1 MIVGFVGFINS
12 GKNSAAQYLTQKYS
26 FKEES
31 YANSLKN
38 ALVSIFGWDRELI
51 EGKTEE
57 SRIWRETVDPWWSKR
72 LNIPH
77 LTPRWVMQN
86 FATEVCRGTFHN
98 DIWVAS
104 LEKKLQNTDY
114 NYVISD
120 VRFKNE
126 YKSLK
131 SIGATIIR
139 IKRGDDP
146 VWFEDAVLANA
157 GDHVVGSA
165 IAKAK
170 MRTYKIHLSEWEW
183 TAFTPDHIIE
193 NNGTL
198 SDLYKK
204 IDQVLKI

>member
-12 GKNSAAQYLTQKYS
+12 GKNSAADYLSTKYG

-31 YANSLKN
+31 FANSLKTS
-38 ALVSIFGWDRELI
+38 LSIIFGWDRDLI

-57 SRIWRETVDPWWSKR
+57 SRLWRETVDPWWSKR

-86 FATEVCRGTFHN
+86 FATEVCRCSFHN

-104 LEKKLQNTDY
+104 LENRLQNKNY

-126 YKSLK
+126 YQSLK
-131 SIGATIIR
+131 NLGAKIVR
-139 IKRGDDP
+139 IKRGPDP
-146 VWFEDAVLANA
+146 EWFEDAVLANA
-157 GDHVVGSA
+157 GDQVVGSA
-165 IAKAK
+165 IAKAR
-170 MRTYKIHLSEWEW
+170 MRARKIHTSEWEW
-183 TAFTPDHIIE
+183 TGFTPDITIE
-193 NNGTL
+193 NNGSL

-204 IDQVLKI
+204 VDLILEN